1 LLLKN
6 PKKLLRNSEDWL
18 LWSLYLRRHP
28 GHRQVDEDGQE
39 SGEQGSER
47 VVHTSVLVNFDN
59 LVDDPSHQVDPRK
72 GGGK

>member
-1 LLLKN
+1 
-6 PKKLLRNSEDWL
+6 
-18 LWSLYLRRHP
+18 LYLRRHP

-47 VVHTSVLVNFDN
+47 VVHTPVLVNFDN